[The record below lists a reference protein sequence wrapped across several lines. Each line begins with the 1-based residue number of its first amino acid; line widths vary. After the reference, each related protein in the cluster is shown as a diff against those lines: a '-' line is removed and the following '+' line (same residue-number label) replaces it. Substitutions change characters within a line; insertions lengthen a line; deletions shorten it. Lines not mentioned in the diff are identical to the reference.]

1 MAPRRLKIHKTRLA
15 LFYVCA
21 SLWPLLLAGTLG
33 SQTPAAVN
41 FGRDVQP
48 IFRERCYGC
57 HGASQQMQG
66 LRLDRRRFAMPNRV
80 GANRASIVPGNS
92 AASPVYLKLIGKQ
105 TGLQMPPDGPLST
118 EQINTIKTWIDQ
130 GADWPD
136 EFSGEKPASPPDSQ
150 VMRIK
155 ESLRNADRPLFLKIL
170 KENQGVWNR
179 KGTGGAT
186 PLMYAALYGDAESVR
201 VLLEH
206 GADPNARNDA
216 NATALMYAVDDAA
229 KTQLLLEHG
238 ADPNAVSDEAQTPL
252 LIAVTRPGAAPVV
265 KLLVAYD
272 AKPAIQNSV
281 AAVRQNPL
289 VPAALAG

>member
-66 LRLDRRRFAMPNRV
+66 LRLDRRRFAMPNRA

-92 AASPVYLKLIGKQ
+92 AASRVYLKLTGKQ
-105 TGLQMPPDGPLST
+105 TGLHKPTHGPLSA
-118 EQINTIKTWIDQ
+118 EEINMIKSWIDQ
-130 GADWPD
+130 GADWLD
-136 EFSGEKPASPPDSQ
+136 EFSGETPVSLPDSQ
-150 VMRIK
+150 VIRIK
-155 ESLRNADRPLFLKIL
+155 DSLRNADRPLFLRIL
-170 KENQGVWNR
+170 RENQGVWNR
-179 KGTGGAT
+179 KGIGGTT
-186 PLMYAALYGDAESVR
+186 PVMYAALYGDAESVR

-206 GADPNARNDA
+206 GADPNGRNDA

-229 KTQLLLEHG
+229 KTQLLLDHG
-238 ADPNAVSDEAQTPL
+238 ADPNAVSDEGQTPL

-265 KLLVAYD
+265 KLLLAHG
-272 AKPAIQNSV
+272 AKPTIQNSV
-281 AAVRQNPL
+281 AAV
-289 VPAALAG
+289 